1 MRDCRSVAVEKHRLF
16 AVTWAGKGEGEWKD
30 QNQDCGPV
38 LLGGGEPVG
47 WGHGERRY
55 AWKEGWG
62 PGRGLQLVETA
73 VQGLAHTAPVY
84 TGQEI
89 FFHTAA
95 GREKSFHI
103 GAVSAVVAALGAVA
117 ESKVGGV
124 FGGVIGGGAG
134 NRVGGLVA
142 WVAELGA
149 ASVVRAALAA
159 GIASEVEVAF
169 VVGRWL
175 LQTGAAIPAV
185 PVR

>member
-1 MRDCRSVAVEKHRLF
+1 MRDCRSAAVEKHRLF
-16 AVTWAGKGEGEWKD
+16 AMTWAGRGEGEWKD
-30 QNQDCGPV
+30 RNQDCGPV

-95 GREKSFHI
+95 GQVKSFHI

-117 ESKVGGV
+117 ESRVGGV
-124 FGGVIGGGAG
+124 SGGAG
-134 NRVGGLVA
+134 AESRVGGLVA
-142 WVAELGA
+142 LVAELGA
-149 ASVVRAALAA
+149 ASAVRAALVA
-159 GIASEVEVAF
+159 GIVSEVEVAF

-175 LQTGAAIPAV
+175 LQTGAAVPAV
-185 PVR
+185 PVQ

>member
-1 MRDCRSVAVEKHRLF
+1 MRDCRSAAVEKHCLF
-16 AVTWAGKGEGEWKD
+16 AMTWAGRGEGEWKD
-30 QNQDCGPV
+30 RNQDCGPV

-95 GREKSFHI
+95 GQVKSFHI

-117 ESKVGGV
+117 ES
-124 FGGVIGGGAG
+124 
-134 NRVGGLVA
+134 RVGGLVA
-142 WVAELGA
+142 LVAELGA
-149 ASVVRAALAA
+149 ASAVRAALVA
-159 GIASEVEVAF
+159 GIVSEVEVAF

-175 LQTGAAIPAV
+175 LQTGAAVPAV
-185 PVR
+185 PVQ